1 MAVLSNY
8 KTNYKKCLTNLL
20 ETVIMKQKD
29 LNMWLKEFT
38 HDEKILESLK

>member
-8 KTNYKKCLTNLL
+8 KTNYKKSLTNLL